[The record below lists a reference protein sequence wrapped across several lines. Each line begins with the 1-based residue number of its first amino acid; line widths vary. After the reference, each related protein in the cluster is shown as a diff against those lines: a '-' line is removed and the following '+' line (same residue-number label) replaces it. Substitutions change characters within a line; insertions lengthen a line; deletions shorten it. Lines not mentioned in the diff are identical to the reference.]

1 MFVWWWSLEQMQ
13 LIPDNKVHLLFLS
26 SSCKFCRNPLCASF
40 PCMYSCK
47 SRSLFD
53 GVFWK
58 DAVDQ
63 VIGSGVPQT
72 SKLIINRR
80 FFVQQQGAMIQID
93 ACLVCALATLIGWRC
108 LWVCVQHWEAWHL
121 KQYCKYS
128 VPTRCVAVLIPNQK
142 SIEMRFQFASLKAK
156 RGSVCLP
163 LFFLYTKEI
172 KEAVLQ
178 RWLSVAYW

>member
-1 MFVWWWSLEQMQ
+1 MFVWW
-13 LIPDNKVHLLFLS
+13 KVLSRCSWFLTIR
-26 SSCKFCRNPLCASF
+26 CIYCFFLPAASF
-40 PCMYSCK
+40 VGIPSVHHFLVVLL
-47 SRSLFD
+47 RSLFD